1 MGYLRAERHAWQV
14 LRHSALEAVS
24 AEVATVSEWQWMG
37 IGWSTRG
44 DAWLA
49 GLEQRAMAQAR
60 ADARDVLCIEKARGA
75 EDQSLSLSNE
85 DWQRGERR
93 VHT

>member
-1 MGYLRAERHAWQV
+1 MGYLRAERQAWQV
-14 LRHSALEAVS
+14 LRHSAPK
-24 AEVATVSEWQWMG
+24 VATGDVVTVSEWQWVG

-49 GLEQRAMAQAR
+49 GVEQRAMAQSR
-60 ADARDVLCIEKARGA
+60 TDARDALSIEKARGA
-75 EDQSLSLSNE
+75 EEQSLSPSNE